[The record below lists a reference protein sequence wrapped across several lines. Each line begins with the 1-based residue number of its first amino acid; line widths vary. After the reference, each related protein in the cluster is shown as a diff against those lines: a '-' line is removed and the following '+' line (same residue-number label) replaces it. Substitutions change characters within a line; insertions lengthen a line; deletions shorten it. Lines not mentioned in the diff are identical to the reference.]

1 MIKAFK
7 KDEELLSDIRSTD
20 PRSIDVRLWW
30 LGQSGYLI
38 QYKGKRILLDPYL
51 SDSLTVKY
59 QHTEKPHVRIS
70 ERVIDPSLLPKIDII
85 TSSHNHTD
93 HLDAKTINP
102 ILNNSPYCKLIIPE
116 ANRKFVA
123 DRLKI
128 NADFP
133 IGLNAG
139 ESFTEDDI
147 SFYAIPAAHNELDV
161 NEDGKYPYLGYIIQ
175 LGSFAI
181 YHSGDTLNYKGI
193 EEWIS
198 FYAIPAAHNELDVNE
213 DGKYPY
219 LGYIIQL
226 GSFAIYHSGDTLN
239 YKGIEE
245 WISPFKPAIALLPIN
260 GNDPER
266 KVAGNLNAEEAVA
279 LGKKCHIPVVIPCH
293 YDLFAFNTADV
304 NQFISIAKRS
314 SQGYCVLELGGKFSS
329 YEI

>member
-93 HLDAKTINP
+93 HLDAETINP

-198 FYAIPAAHNELDVNE
+198 
-213 DGKYPY
+213 
-219 LGYIIQL
+219 
-226 GSFAIYHSGDTLN
+226 
-239 YKGIEE
+239 
-245 WISPFKPAIALLPIN
+245 PFKPAIALLPIN

-266 KVAGNLNAEEAVA
+266 KVAGNLNAEEAIA

>member
-93 HLDAKTINP
+93 HLDAETINP

-139 ESFTEDDI
+139 ESFTEDD
-147 SFYAIPAAHNELDV
+147 
-161 NEDGKYPYLGYIIQ
+161 
-175 LGSFAI
+175 
-181 YHSGDTLNYKGI
+181 
-193 EEWIS
+193 IS

-314 SQGYCVLELGGKFSS
+314 YQGYCVLELGGKFSS

>member
-1 MIKAFK
+1 MIRAFK
-7 KDEELLSDIRSTD
+7 KDEELLKDIQAMNLSTNE
-20 PRSIDVRLWW
+20 VTLWW

-38 QYKGKRILLDPYL
+38 QYKDKRILLDPYL

-93 HLDAKTINP
+93 HLDAETINP

-147 SFYAIPAAHNELDV
+147 SFC
-161 NEDGKYPYLGYIIQ
+161 
-175 LGSFAI
+175 
-181 YHSGDTLNYKGI
+181 
-193 EEWIS
+193 
-198 FYAIPAAHNELDVNE
+198 AIPAAHNELDVNE

-279 LGKKCHIPVVIPCH
+279 LGKKCHIPIVIPCH

>member
-1 MIKAFK
+1 MIRAFK
-7 KDEELLSDIRSTD
+7 KDEELLKDIQAMNLSTNEV
-20 PRSIDVRLWW
+20 ILWW

-93 HLDAKTINP
+93 HLDAETINP

-139 ESFTEDDI
+139 ESFTEDD
-147 SFYAIPAAHNELDV
+147 
-161 NEDGKYPYLGYIIQ
+161 
-175 LGSFAI
+175 
-181 YHSGDTLNYKGI
+181 
-193 EEWIS
+193 IS

>member
-93 HLDAKTINP
+93 HLDAETINP

-198 FYAIPAAHNELDVNE
+198 
-213 DGKYPY
+213 
-219 LGYIIQL
+219 
-226 GSFAIYHSGDTLN
+226 
-239 YKGIEE
+239 
-245 WISPFKPAIALLPIN
+245 PFKPAIALLPIN

-279 LGKKCHIPVVIPCH
+279 LGKKCHIPIVIPCH

>member
-1 MIKAFK
+1 MIRAFK
-7 KDEELLSDIRSTD
+7 KDEELLKDIQVMNLSTNE
-20 PRSIDVRLWW
+20 VTLWW

-38 QYKGKRILLDPYL
+38 QYKDKRILLDPYL

-93 HLDAKTINP
+93 HLDAETINP

-198 FYAIPAAHNELDVNE
+198 
-213 DGKYPY
+213 
-219 LGYIIQL
+219 
-226 GSFAIYHSGDTLN
+226 
-239 YKGIEE
+239 
-245 WISPFKPAIALLPIN
+245 PFKPAIALLPIN

-279 LGKKCHIPVVIPCH
+279 LGKKCHIPIVIPCH

>member
-1 MIKAFK
+1 MIRAFK
-7 KDEELLSDIRSTD
+7 KDEELLKDIQAMNLSTNE
-20 PRSIDVRLWW
+20 VTLWW

-93 HLDAKTINP
+93 HLDAETINP

-175 LGSFAI
+175 LGSF
-181 YHSGDTLNYKGI
+181 
-193 EEWIS
+193 
-198 FYAIPAAHNELDVNE
+198 P
-213 DGKYPY
+213 
-219 LGYIIQL
+219 
-226 GSFAIYHSGDTLN
+226 IYHSGDTLN

>member
-93 HLDAKTINP
+93 HLDAETINP

-198 FYAIPAAHNELDVNE
+198 
-213 DGKYPY
+213 
-219 LGYIIQL
+219 
-226 GSFAIYHSGDTLN
+226 
-239 YKGIEE
+239 
-245 WISPFKPAIALLPIN
+245 PFKPAIALLPIN

-266 KVAGNLNAEEAVA
+266 NVAGNLNAEEAVA

>member
-93 HLDAKTINP
+93 HLDAETINP
-102 ILNNSPYCKLIIPE
+102 ILNNSPYCKLVIPE

-139 ESFTEDDI
+139 ESFTEDD
-147 SFYAIPAAHNELDV
+147 
-161 NEDGKYPYLGYIIQ
+161 
-175 LGSFAI
+175 
-181 YHSGDTLNYKGI
+181 
-193 EEWIS
+193 IS

>member
-93 HLDAKTINP
+93 HLDAETINP

-128 NADFP
+128 NADSP

-139 ESFTEDDI
+139 ESFTEDD
-147 SFYAIPAAHNELDV
+147 
-161 NEDGKYPYLGYIIQ
+161 
-175 LGSFAI
+175 
-181 YHSGDTLNYKGI
+181 
-193 EEWIS
+193 IS

>member
-1 MIKAFK
+1 MIRAFK
-7 KDEELLSDIRSTD
+7 KDEELLKDIQAMNLSTNE
-20 PRSIDVRLWW
+20 VTLWW

-38 QYKGKRILLDPYL
+38 QYKDKRILLDPYL

-93 HLDAKTINP
+93 HLDAETINP

-198 FYAIPAAHNELDVNE
+198 
-213 DGKYPY
+213 
-219 LGYIIQL
+219 
-226 GSFAIYHSGDTLN
+226 
-239 YKGIEE
+239 
-245 WISPFKPAIALLPIN
+245 PFKPAIALLPIN

-279 LGKKCHIPVVIPCH
+279 LGKKCHIPLVIPCH

>member
-1 MIKAFK
+1 MIRAFK
-7 KDEELLSDIRSTD
+7 KDEELLKDIQAMNPSTNE
-20 PRSIDVRLWW
+20 VTLWW

-38 QYKGKRILLDPYL
+38 QYKDKRILLDPYL

-93 HLDAKTINP
+93 HLDAETINP

-198 FYAIPAAHNELDVNE
+198 
-213 DGKYPY
+213 
-219 LGYIIQL
+219 
-226 GSFAIYHSGDTLN
+226 
-239 YKGIEE
+239 
-245 WISPFKPAIALLPIN
+245 PFKPAIALLPIN

-279 LGKKCHIPVVIPCH
+279 LGKKCHIPIVIPCH

-329 YEI
+329 FEI

>member
-1 MIKAFK
+1 MIRAFK
-7 KDEELLSDIRSTD
+7 KDEELLKDIQAMNLSTNE
-20 PRSIDVRLWW
+20 VTLWW

-38 QYKGKRILLDPYL
+38 QYKDKRILLDPYL

-93 HLDAKTINP
+93 HLDAETINP

-198 FYAIPAAHNELDVNE
+198 
-213 DGKYPY
+213 
-219 LGYIIQL
+219 
-226 GSFAIYHSGDTLN
+226 
-239 YKGIEE
+239 
-245 WISPFKPAIALLPIN
+245 PFKPAIALLPIN

-279 LGKKCHIPVVIPCH
+279 LGKKCHIPIVIPCH

>member
-93 HLDAKTINP
+93 HLDAETINP

-181 YHSGDTLNYKGI
+181 YHSGDTLN
-193 EEWIS
+193 
-198 FYAIPAAHNELDVNE
+198 F
-213 DGKYPY
+213 
-219 LGYIIQL
+219 
-226 GSFAIYHSGDTLN
+226 
-239 YKGIEE
+239 KGIEE

-266 KVAGNLNAEEAVA
+266 NVAGNLNAEEAVE

>member
-1 MIKAFK
+1 MIRAFK
-7 KDEELLSDIRSTD
+7 KDEELLKDIQAMNLSTNE
-20 PRSIDVRLWW
+20 VTLWW

-38 QYKGKRILLDPYL
+38 QYKDKRILLDPYL

-93 HLDAKTINP
+93 HLDAETINP

-198 FYAIPAAHNELDVNE
+198 
-213 DGKYPY
+213 
-219 LGYIIQL
+219 
-226 GSFAIYHSGDTLN
+226 
-239 YKGIEE
+239 
-245 WISPFKPAIALLPIN
+245 PFKPAIALLPIN

-279 LGKKCHIPVVIPCH
+279 LGKKCHIPIVIPCH

-329 YEI
+329 FEI

>member
-1 MIKAFK
+1 MIRAFK
-7 KDEELLSDIRSTD
+7 KDEELLKDIQAMNPSTNE
-20 PRSIDVRLWW
+20 VTLWW

-38 QYKGKRILLDPYL
+38 QYKDKRILLDPYL

-93 HLDAKTINP
+93 HLDAETINP

-198 FYAIPAAHNELDVNE
+198 
-213 DGKYPY
+213 
-219 LGYIIQL
+219 
-226 GSFAIYHSGDTLN
+226 
-239 YKGIEE
+239 
-245 WISPFKPAIALLPIN
+245 PFKPAIALLPIN

-279 LGKKCHIPVVIPCH
+279 LGKKCHIPIVIPCH

>member
-1 MIKAFK
+1 MLKAFK

-93 HLDAKTINP
+93 HLDAETINP

-139 ESFTEDDI
+139 ESFTEDD
-147 SFYAIPAAHNELDV
+147 
-161 NEDGKYPYLGYIIQ
+161 
-175 LGSFAI
+175 
-181 YHSGDTLNYKGI
+181 
-193 EEWIS
+193 IS

>member
-198 FYAIPAAHNELDVNE
+198 
-213 DGKYPY
+213 
-219 LGYIIQL
+219 
-226 GSFAIYHSGDTLN
+226 
-239 YKGIEE
+239 
-245 WISPFKPAIALLPIN
+245 PFKPAIALLPIN

>member
-93 HLDAKTINP
+93 HLDAETINP

-198 FYAIPAAHNELDVNE
+198 
-213 DGKYPY
+213 
-219 LGYIIQL
+219 
-226 GSFAIYHSGDTLN
+226 
-239 YKGIEE
+239 
-245 WISPFKPAIALLPIN
+245 PFKPAIALLPIN
-260 GNDPER
+260 GNDHER

>member
-93 HLDAKTINP
+93 HLDAETINP

-198 FYAIPAAHNELDVNE
+198 
-213 DGKYPY
+213 
-219 LGYIIQL
+219 
-226 GSFAIYHSGDTLN
+226 
-239 YKGIEE
+239 
-245 WISPFKPAIALLPIN
+245 PFKPAIALLPIN

-266 KVAGNLNAEEAVA
+266 KVAGNLNSEEAVA

>member
-93 HLDAKTINP
+93 HLDAETINP

-133 IGLNAG
+133 SGLNAG
-139 ESFTEDDI
+139 ESFTEDD
-147 SFYAIPAAHNELDV
+147 
-161 NEDGKYPYLGYIIQ
+161 
-175 LGSFAI
+175 
-181 YHSGDTLNYKGI
+181 
-193 EEWIS
+193 IS

>member
-1 MIKAFK
+1 MIRAFK
-7 KDEELLSDIRSTD
+7 KDEELLKDIQAMNLSTNE
-20 PRSIDVRLWW
+20 VTLWW

-38 QYKGKRILLDPYL
+38 QYKDKRILLDPYL

-93 HLDAKTINP
+93 HLDAETINP

-139 ESFTEDDI
+139 ESFTEDD
-147 SFYAIPAAHNELDV
+147 
-161 NEDGKYPYLGYIIQ
+161 
-175 LGSFAI
+175 
-181 YHSGDTLNYKGI
+181 
-193 EEWIS
+193 IS

>member
-1 MIKAFK
+1 MIRAFK
-7 KDEELLSDIRSTD
+7 KDEELLKDIQAMNPSTNE
-20 PRSIDVRLWW
+20 VTLWW

-38 QYKGKRILLDPYL
+38 QYKDKRILLDPYL

-93 HLDAKTINP
+93 HLDAETINP

-139 ESFTEDDI
+139 ESFTEDD
-147 SFYAIPAAHNELDV
+147 
-161 NEDGKYPYLGYIIQ
+161 
-175 LGSFAI
+175 
-181 YHSGDTLNYKGI
+181 
-193 EEWIS
+193 IS